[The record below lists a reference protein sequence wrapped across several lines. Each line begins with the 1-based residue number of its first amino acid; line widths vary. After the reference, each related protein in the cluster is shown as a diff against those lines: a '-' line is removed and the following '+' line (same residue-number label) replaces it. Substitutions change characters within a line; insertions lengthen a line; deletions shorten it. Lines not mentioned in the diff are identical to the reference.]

1 MKSCALFTNF
11 VRVAVAAALLTTQIL
26 PAENLRGTSAV
37 DLLIQKAHS
46 LEGRD
51 RDDLAAQVWQQ
62 VLIANPNQPEALVGL
77 ARWAKRAGKNLL
89 TLYKR
94 LERLRSLLRDCVTR
108 QLSPSA

>member
-11 VRVAVAAALLTTQIL
+11 LRVAVAAALLTTQLL
-26 PAENLRGTSAV
+26 PAEDLRVTASAV

-62 VLIANPNQPEALVGL
+62 VLTANPNQAEALVGL
-77 ARWAKRAGKNLL
+77 ARWANRADKN
-89 TLYKR
+89 
-94 LERLRSLLRDCVTR
+94 EE
-108 QLSPSA
+108 ANA